1 MINVLAWLV
10 VGGLAG
16 LTASRLVR
24 TSQAGVPLL
33 QIIAGSLGALV
44 GGVIFL
50 IFDTSPL
57 NVFNAWGLAIALIGA
72 AVIIGVVHMMV
83 RRPI

>member
-10 VGGLAG
+10 FGGLVG

-24 TSQAGVPLL
+24 ISPAGVPLL
-33 QIIAGSLGALV
+33 QIIAGCLGALV

-50 IFDTSPL
+50 IFDTTPL
-57 NVFNAWGLAIALIGA
+57 DVFNAWGLAVALVGA
-72 AVIIGVVHMMV
+72 AVIIGLVHMMV